1 MEHDQAETAGAG
13 SSTTSRGATAA
24 FGGGF
29 RIGRIADI
37 EVRVAW
43 SVGVVAGLLSWL
55 LATQVLPD
63 TAPGRSGGAYW
74 VASMCVTVA
83 FLGALLAHELSHS
96 IVASRRGIRVR
107 GITLWVLGGIATL
120 EGEPRSPD
128 DELAIA
134 LAGPATSVAIGAT
147 ALTTA
152 GVAAAFGLA
161 ELLVATLVWLGTV
174 NLLLAV
180 FNLVP
185 AAPLD
190 GGRVLRA
197 LLWRR
202 RGDRT
207 SAAVSATRAG
217 VAFGYVLVGIG
228 FVEVVAGAGVGG
240 IWFVFLGWFL
250 VNSARA
256 EQIDTEVTAVL
267 AHLRVADV
275 MTRDP
280 VVVPADASVTQLME
294 SFVLRYRCSSFPVVE
309 PQQRVIGLVTLA
321 RVKSV
326 PFESRSSTL
335 VRDCAWPLSEVTTA
349 TPNEML
355 LGVLRRAGDDGDSRV
370 LVFDDERLVGIISP
384 SDIAR
389 TLQAGRRADR
399 STRVRP

>member
-1 MEHDQAETAGAG
+1 MQHGTSG
-13 SSTTSRGATAA
+13 SSTASHRATAA
-24 FGGGF
+24 SGGSGF
-29 RIGRIADI
+29 RVGRIAGID
-37 EVRVAW
+37 VRVDW

-63 TAPGRSGGAYW
+63 TSSGRSDAAYW
-74 VASMCVTVA
+74 LASTCATIA

-96 IVASRRGIRVR
+96 LVASRRGIRVR

-128 DELAIA
+128 DELVIA

-152 GVAAAFGLA
+152 GVADALGLA

-174 NLLLAV
+174 NVLLAV

-217 VAFGYVLVGIG
+217 VAFGYVLVGVG
-228 FVEVVAGAGVGG
+228 FVEVVAGAGIGG
-240 IWFVFLGWFL
+240 VWFVFLGWFL

-256 EQIDTEVTAVL
+256 EQIDTAVTAAL

-280 VVVPADASVTQLME
+280 LVVPADASVTELIE
-294 SFVLRYRCSSFPVVE
+294 SFVLRHRCSSFPVVE
-309 PQQRVIGLVTLA
+309 PDQRVIGLATLA

-326 PFESRSSTL
+326 PFEARSATP
-335 VRDCAWPLSEVTTA
+335 VRDCAWPLAEVTTA
-349 TPNEML
+349 TPDEML
-355 LGVLRRAGDDGDSRV
+355 LGVLRRATDDGGRRV

-389 TLQAGRRADR
+389 TLQAGRRVEQPTR
-399 STRVRP
+399 SRP